1 MDEIRRSLAQLYEVV
16 EQITE
21 GLHRLADLAANRQ
34 LDDETRR
41 TMAEAV
47 HRLADRI
54 EEMD

>member
-1 MDEIRRSLAQLYEVV
+1 MDEIRRSLAQLYEVA
-16 EQITE
+16 EQIAE